1 MVIVSGLFTVFCYIS
16 TKWLLDRYKM
26 RKFRE
31 GMSITQNSNDCD
43 MKTTLER
50 NGFELFATHLIKE
63 HSVQHLLFVL
73 EASKLKMQL
82 LKHKLVEKEVV
93 GKYLDCKDILCR
105 VDSECFDAET
115 FYRNCKH
122 CIDKY
127 IDREG
132 EYTVNI
138 SERVR
143 TKVLEA
149 FEDLYD
155 RRALNAKND
164 ASDDKAILELK
175 VEATA
180 DGKTQTRQELRDE
193 KTAAVVETGR
203 RLDRDNVSVNL
214 FLDVIDLGLQDVWH
228 LLENDSFA
236 RFRCTKEFHDW
247 NNNQM
252 DNQAN
257 NQANE

>member
-1 MVIVSGLFTVFCYIS
+1 MG
-16 TKWLLDRYKM
+16 
-26 RKFRE
+26 
-31 GMSITQNSNDCD
+31 
-43 MKTTLER
+43 
-50 NGFELFATHLIKE
+50 
-63 HSVQHLLFVL
+63 
-73 EASKLKMQL
+73 
-82 LKHKLVEKEVV
+82 
-93 GKYLDCKDILCR
+93 
-105 VDSECFDAET
+105 
-115 FYRNCKH
+115 
-122 CIDKY
+122 
-127 IDREG
+127 
-132 EYTVNI
+132 
-138 SERVR
+138 
-143 TKVLEA
+143 A

-155 RRALNAKND
+155 RRALNDKND
-164 ASDDKAILELK
+164 VSDDKAILELK

-180 DGKTQTRQELRDE
+180 DGKTQTRNELRDE
-193 KTAAVVETGR
+193 KTIAVVESGL